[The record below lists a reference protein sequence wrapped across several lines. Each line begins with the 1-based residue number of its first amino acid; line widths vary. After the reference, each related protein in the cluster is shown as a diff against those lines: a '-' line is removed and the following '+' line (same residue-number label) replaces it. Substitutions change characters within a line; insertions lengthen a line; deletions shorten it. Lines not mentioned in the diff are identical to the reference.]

1 MTPLVVEWCH
11 LAVGGETCERCGS
24 TGANVRAAVEAMRP
38 VLAAQGI
45 ALELREVELPPEEIA
60 HSNEVLVDG
69 TLIEELVGG
78 ETAVSDCASC
88 GDLVGAPCACRT
100 VMVGGV
106 EHEELPESLIA
117 AAIMTAADRRSG
129 ASCCSTAEPPAA
141 PCCPA
146 PETPSSCCAGD
157 GAAAAQAPA
166 ATLPADGLGLE
177 TVTLQI
183 QGMDC
188 TCNADLLARKLT
200 ALAGVRGQEITPV
213 IGQARIAF
221 DPAVTSVQEI
231 IRTVAETGMT
241 ASLVRSEGRRSTW
254 WREPQQLALY
264 GSALTAV
271 IAFTAGYLG
280 TPVLY
285 VNILY
290 LIAVLIGVYYPARKA
305 LIALRNLTPTIHLLM
320 LIGSVGAMALGL
332 WGEAAVL
339 IVVYSLG
346 DVLESYA
353 VDKARGA
360 IRSLMALVPK
370 EALVRRNGCETV
382 CAVETISVGE
392 VVIVRPGERV
402 PVDGTVAAG
411 SSYVDQAAVTGEPV
425 PVHRGPGEDVFAGT
439 INQNGSLEVRVT
451 KPASE
456 TMLSRIILS
465 VEEAQAKRT
474 SYQRFSDSFGK
485 WYTPAMF
492 VLGVLVAT
500 VPPLFFGAD
509 WYPFIYRGLVVFVV
523 SCSCGLALSVPVA
536 VVGAMANAAKN
547 GTVFK
552 GGSYLEV
559 VDTVR
564 VIAFDKT
571 GTLTIGRP
579 AVTDVVAFDD
589 LGETE
594 LLDLAGCIESR
605 SGHPLAA
612 AIVRK
617 ARESGTFSGR
627 TAENFEETAGRGV
640 AATVDGRA
648 CRIGSPRALLEQ
660 GVDISRAEETIAR
673 LEGEGRTVV
682 LVSRGG
688 QLAGLVAIADE
699 VRTGAVEA
707 LQRLSRAGVRT
718 VMLTGDNERSAQ
730 AIARRVGVDEVHAG
744 LLPTDK
750 IDVVRRL
757 KEQYGAVAMVGDG
770 INDAPAMAVA
780 DVGIAM
786 GAAGTDIA
794 IEAGDVVLMSDDLA
808 KLAYVRELSHRTVS
822 VIRQNIAVSL
832 INVAFMVVAALLG
845 YLGLVSGLLLNEG
858 SAVFVILNALRLLT
872 WKSRNEPAPVAVE
885 APPAAVP
892 AAPVAAPAAA
902 AAGCCAAASTIPVQ
916 AGGCSCGEP
925 PVDFQLP
932 PSILVEDAAPSC
944 ACCGPAAEDRA
955 TVGASSCCSPGTSAP
970 EAPVTTAADGTPPAG
985 LETATFRIEGL
996 GCACEGA
1003 VVEKRVGAL
1012 KGMATFILN
1021 PITNQM
1027 KVSYDPAAVSIGE
1040 IVTEVKKAG
1049 ASAVLVARG

>member
-1 MTPLVVEWCH
+1 MKPLVVEWRR
-11 LAVGGETCERCGS
+11 LAVEGETCERCGK
-24 TGANVRAAVEAMRP
+24 TGAHVRAAVEAMGP

-45 ALELREVELPPEEIA
+45 TLELREVELPPEEIE

-69 TLIEELVGG
+69 TPIEQLIGG
-78 ETAVSDCASC
+78 TTAASDCPSC
-88 GDLVGAPCACRT
+88 GDLVGAPCSCRT
-100 VMVGGV
+100 VKVGGE
-106 EHEELPESLIA
+106 EHEELPEALIA

-129 ASCCSTAEPPAA
+129 TSWCTAPETSDSACCSPAAAPAASCCAEDGTVAA
-141 PCCPA
+141 R
-146 PETPSSCCAGD
+146 
-157 GAAAAQAPA
+157 APA
-166 ATLPADGLGLE
+166 TTLPADGTGLE

-200 ALAGVRGQEITPV
+200 ALAGVEGQEITPV
-213 IGQARIAF
+213 TGQARVAF
-221 DPAVTSVQEI
+221 NPAVTSVQEI

-241 ASLVRSEGRRSTW
+241 ASLVRSEGRKSTW

-264 GSALTAV
+264 GSFLTTV
-271 IAFTAGYLG
+271 VAFVAGHLG
-280 TPVLY
+280 TPILY

-305 LIALRNLTPTIHLLM
+305 LVALRNMTPTIHLLM
-320 LIGSVGAMALGL
+320 LIGSIGAMALGL

-370 EALVRRNGCETV
+370 EALVRRNGCESI
-382 CAVETISVGE
+382 CAVETIGVGE
-392 VVIVRPGERV
+392 VVIVRPGERI

-411 SSYVDQAAVTGEPV
+411 SSYVDQAAVTGEPI

-465 VEEAQAKRT
+465 VEEAQARRT

-552 GGSYLEV
+552 GGVYLEV
-559 VDTVR
+559 VDTVKA
-564 VIAFDKT
+564 VAFDKT

-579 AVTDVVAFDD
+579 AVTDVVPFGSLSEDA
-589 LGETE
+589 

-617 ARESGTFSGR
+617 ARESGTFSNR
-627 TAENFEETAGRGV
+627 TVTDFEEMAGRGV
-640 AATVDGRA
+640 AGTVDGQI
-648 CRIGSPRALLEQ
+648 CRICSPRALAEQ
-660 GVDISRAEETIAR
+660 GVELARAEMEIAR
-673 LEGEGRTVV
+673 LESEGRTVV
-682 LVSRGG
+682 LVSRGD
-688 QLAGLVAIADE
+688 QLAGLIAIADE
-699 VRTGAVEA
+699 VRTGTIEA
-707 LQRLSRAGVRT
+707 LQRLNQAGVRT
-718 VMLTGDNERSAQ
+718 VMLTGDNERSAA
-730 AIARRVGVDEVHAG
+730 AIARRVGVDEYRAG

-750 IDVVRRL
+750 IDAIRQL
-757 KEQYGAVAMVGDG
+757 KERYGSVAMVGDG

-832 INVAFMVVAALLG
+832 INVAFMVIAALLG

-885 APPAAVP
+885 AASAAVP
-892 AAPVAAPAAA
+892 AALKVAPTASAD
-902 AAGCCAAASTIPVQ
+902 CCAMQSAPHAPSS
-916 AGGCSCGEP
+916 GCSCGEP
-925 PVDFQLP
+925 PVEGQVS
-932 PSILVEDAAPSC
+932 PSILGEDAAPSW
-944 ACCGPAAEDRA
+944 ARRG
-955 TVGASSCCSPGTSAP
+955 
-970 EAPVTTAADGTPPAG
+970 PAG

-996 GCACEGA
+996 GCACESA
-1003 VVEKRVGAL
+1003 IVEKRVRAL
-1012 KGMATFILN
+1012 KGTAFFILN

-1027 KVSYDPAAVSIGE
+1027 KVSFDPAALSIGE

-1049 ASAVLVARG
+1049 ASAVLVARS

>member
-1 MTPLVVEWCH
+1 MDNH
-11 LAVGGETCERCGS
+11 A
-24 TGANVRAAVEAMRP
+24 
-38 VLAAQGI
+38 
-45 ALELREVELPPEEIA
+45 
-60 HSNEVLVDG
+60 
-69 TLIEELVGG
+69 
-78 ETAVSDCASC
+78 
-88 GDLVGAPCACRT
+88 
-100 VMVGGV
+100 
-106 EHEELPESLIA
+106 PESG
-117 AAIMTAADRRSG
+117 T
-129 ASCCSTAEPPAA
+129 
-141 PCCPA
+141 
-146 PETPSSCCAGD
+146 
-157 GAAAAQAPA
+157 
-166 ATLPADGLGLE
+166 E

-188 TCNADLLARKLT
+188 TCNADLLGRKLN
-200 ALAGVRGQEITPV
+200 ALAGIRGHEITPV
-213 IGQARIAF
+213 TGQARVSY
-221 DPAVTSVQEI
+221 DPAVVSVQEI

-241 ASLVRSEGRRSTW
+241 ASQVRSEGRGSTW

-264 GSALTAV
+264 GCGLIAL
-271 IAFTAGYLG
+271 IAFVAGYLG
-280 TPVLY
+280 TPLLV
-285 VNILY
+285 VNGLY
-290 LIAVLIGVYYPARKA
+290 LVAVLVGVFYPARKA

-320 LIGSVGAMALGL
+320 LIGSVGAMLLGL

-339 IVVYSLG
+339 IFVYSLG

-353 VDKARGA
+353 VDKARSA

-370 EALVRRNGCETV
+370 EALVRRDGRETV
-382 CAVETISVGE
+382 CPVESIGVGE
-392 VVIVRPGERV
+392 IVIVRPGERV
-402 PVDGTVAAG
+402 PVDGTVVAG

-456 TMLSRIILS
+456 TMLSRIICS
-465 VEEAQAKRT
+465 VEEAQAQRT

-500 VPPLFFGAD
+500 VPPLFFGAE

-536 VVGAMANAAKN
+536 VVGAMANVAKH

-552 GGSYLEV
+552 GGSYLEI
-559 VDTVR
+559 VDTVK

-579 AVTDVVAFDD
+579 AVTDVVTF
-589 LGETE
+589 GEMSETE

-612 AIVRK
+612 AIVRR
-617 ARESGTFSGR
+617 ARESETFSNR
-627 TAENFEETAGRGV
+627 PVADFQETAGRGV
-640 AATVDGRA
+640 AAAVDGQV

-660 GVDISRAEETIAR
+660 GIDISGAAEAIAR
-673 LEGEGRTVV
+673 LENEGRTVV
-682 LVSRGG
+682 LVSRDTS
-688 QLAGLVAIADE
+688 LIGLVAIADE

-757 KEQYGAVAMVGDG
+757 KAQYGAVAMVGDG

-794 IEAGDVVLMSDDLA
+794 IEAGDVVLMSDDLG
-808 KLAYVRELSHRTVS
+808 KIAYVRELSHRTVS
-822 VIRQNIAVSL
+822 TIRQNIAVSL
-832 INVAFMVVAALLG
+832 VNVAFMVVAALLG

-858 SAVFVILNALRLLT
+858 SALFVIANALRLLK
-872 WKSRNEPAPVAVE
+872 WRSAAEPGIR
-885 APPAAVP
+885 AAVP
-892 AAPVAAPAAA
+892 REMQAASAA
-902 AAGCCAAASTIPVQ
+902 AAGICCAEVDQAGTALTIPAPAGACSCAEPAGGAPPVPSAA
-916 AGGCSCGEP
+916 AGGCSCGEVP
-925 PVDFQLP
+925 IDWQLP
-932 PSILVEDAAPSC
+932 PSILVDTAGPSC
-944 ACCGPAAEDRA
+944 ACGGPPADGAVTAAPCCGTAGEAAGAPGEAGAAACCQPADERATPAPAAGDA
-955 TVGASSCCSPGTSAP
+955 
-970 EAPVTTAADGTPPAG
+970 AG
-985 LETATFRIEGL
+985 LGDGDVPDRGARLRLRGADRREAG
-996 GCACEGA
+996 EGA
-1003 VVEKRVGAL
+1003 EWDDRLQPEPDHEPDEGQL
-1012 KGMATFILN
+1012 
-1021 PITNQM
+1021 
-1027 KVSYDPAAVSIGE
+1027 
-1040 IVTEVKKAG
+1040 
-1049 ASAVLVARG
+1049 

>member
-1 MTPLVVEWCH
+1 
-11 LAVGGETCERCGS
+11 
-24 TGANVRAAVEAMRP
+24 
-38 VLAAQGI
+38 
-45 ALELREVELPPEEIA
+45 
-60 HSNEVLVDG
+60 
-69 TLIEELVGG
+69 
-78 ETAVSDCASC
+78 
-88 GDLVGAPCACRT
+88 
-100 VMVGGV
+100 
-106 EHEELPESLIA
+106 
-117 AAIMTAADRRSG
+117 
-129 ASCCSTAEPPAA
+129 
-141 PCCPA
+141 
-146 PETPSSCCAGD
+146 
-157 GAAAAQAPA
+157 
-166 ATLPADGLGLE
+166 
-177 TVTLQI
+177 
-183 QGMDC
+183 MDC
-188 TCNADLLARKLT
+188 TCNADLLARKLD
-200 ALAGVRGQEITPV
+200 ALAGVRGHEITPV
-213 IGQARIAF
+213 TGQARISY
-221 DPAVTSVQEI
+221 DPAIVSVQEI

-241 ASLVRSEGRRSTW
+241 ASQVRSEGRKSTW

-264 GSALTAV
+264 GSFLTAV
-271 IAFTAGYLG
+271 IAFVAGYFG
-280 TPVLY
+280 TSLTI
-285 VNILY
+285 VNGLY
-290 LIAVLIGVYYPARKA
+290 LLAVLIGVYYPARKA
-305 LIALRNLTPTIHLLM
+305 LIALKNLTPTIHLLM

-339 IVVYSLG
+339 IIVYSLG

-370 EALVRRNGCETV
+370 EALVRRNGRETI
-382 CAVETISVGE
+382 CAVETIGVGE

-402 PVDGTVAAG
+402 PVDGTVIAG

-500 VPPLFFGAD
+500 VPPLFFGAE

-536 VVGAMANAAKN
+536 VVGAMANAAKQ

-552 GGSYLEV
+552 GGAYLETI
-559 VDTVR
+559 DTVKA
-564 VIAFDKT
+564 IAFDKT

-579 AVTDVVAFDD
+579 AVTDVVTFDD
-589 LGETE
+589 LAGDE

-627 TAENFEETAGRGV
+627 SAVQFEETAGRGV

-648 CRIGSPRALLEQ
+648 CRIGSSRAMLEQ
-660 GVDISRAEETIAR
+660 GIDIGHAEETIAR
-673 LEGEGRTVV
+673 IEGEGRTVV
-682 LVSRGG
+682 LVSRDGT
-688 QLAGLVAIADE
+688 LAGLIAIADE
-699 VRTGAVEA
+699 VRPGAVEA
-707 LQRLSRAGVRT
+707 LQRLRRAGVRT
-718 VMLTGDNERSAQ
+718 VMLTGDNERSAR
-730 AIARRVGVDEVHAG
+730 AIAQRVGVDEYRAQ

-750 IDVVRRL
+750 VDAVRQL

-770 INDAPAMAVA
+770 INDAPAMAAA

-794 IEAGDVVLMSDDLA
+794 IEAGDVVLMSDDLG
-808 KLAYVRELSHRTVS
+808 KLAYVRELSHRTVT

-845 YLGLVSGLLLNEG
+845 YLGLVTGLLLNEG

-872 WKSRNEPAPVAVE
+872 WRSGAEPE
-885 APPAAVP
+885 I
-892 AAPVAAPAAA
+892 PVAARIKAPATPTAAQTTAAVGCCSCTAPAAGA
-902 AAGCCAAASTIPVQ
+902 LPVPSTGG

-925 PVDFQLP
+925 QISGATGACCSGAEDVGAASTATAPAGAGCSCGDKQRDMP
-932 PSILVEDAAPSC
+932 TPILVETEGGC
-944 ACCGPAAEDRA
+944 CCGE
-955 TVGASSCCSPGTSAP
+955 
-970 EAPVTTAADGTPPAG
+970 PAG
-985 LETATFRIEGL
+985 EVLLPAPLPGNGSGSSGPATATFRLEGP
-996 GCACEGA
+996 GCACEGQM
-1003 VVEKRVGAL
+1003 VEKRVKVL
-1012 KGMATFILN
+1012 KGVTAFTLN
-1021 PITNQM
+1021 AITNQL
-1027 KVSYDPAAVSIGE
+1027 KVTYDPAAVSVDD
-1040 IVTEVKKAG
+1040 IVMAVKKAG
-1049 ASAVLVARG
+1049 VTAVPVDRR

>member
-1 MTPLVVEWCH
+1 M
-11 LAVGGETCERCGS
+11 
-24 TGANVRAAVEAMRP
+24 
-38 VLAAQGI
+38 
-45 ALELREVELPPEEIA
+45 
-60 HSNEVLVDG
+60 
-69 TLIEELVGG
+69 
-78 ETAVSDCASC
+78 
-88 GDLVGAPCACRT
+88 
-100 VMVGGV
+100 
-106 EHEELPESLIA
+106 
-117 AAIMTAADRRSG
+117 
-129 ASCCSTAEPPAA
+129 STASSTS
-141 PCCPA
+141 
-146 PETPSSCCAGD
+146 ETD
-157 GAAAAQAPA
+157 
-166 ATLPADGLGLE
+166 

-188 TCNADLLARKLT
+188 TCNADLLARKLD
-200 ALAGVRGQEITPV
+200 ALAGVRGHEITPV
-213 IGQARIAF
+213 TGQARISY
-221 DPAVTSVQEI
+221 DPAIVSVQEI

-241 ASLVRSEGRRSTW
+241 ASQVRSEGRKSTW

-264 GSALTAV
+264 GSFLTAV
-271 IAFTAGYLG
+271 IAFVAGYFG
-280 TPVLY
+280 TSLTI
-285 VNILY
+285 VNGLY
-290 LIAVLIGVYYPARKA
+290 LLAVLIGVYYPARKA
-305 LIALRNLTPTIHLLM
+305 LIALKNLTPTIHLLM

-339 IVVYSLG
+339 IIVYSLG

-370 EALVRRNGCETV
+370 EALVRRNGRETI

-402 PVDGTVAAG
+402 PVDGTVVAG

-500 VPPLFFGAD
+500 VPPLFFGAE

-536 VVGAMANAAKN
+536 VVGAMANAAKQ

-552 GGSYLEV
+552 GGAYLETI
-559 VDTVR
+559 DTVKA
-564 VIAFDKT
+564 IAFDKT

-579 AVTDVVAFDD
+579 AVTEVVTFND
-589 LGETE
+589 LTEDE

-627 TAENFEETAGRGV
+627 PAEQFEETPGRGV

-648 CRIGSPRALLEQ
+648 CRIGSPRAMLEE
-660 GVDISRAEETIAR
+660 GIDIGHAEETIAR
-673 LEGEGRTVV
+673 IEGEGRTVV
-682 LVSRGG
+682 LVSRDGT
-688 QLAGLVAIADE
+688 LAGLVGIADE
-699 VRTGAVEA
+699 VRPGAVEA
-707 LQRLSRAGVRT
+707 LQRLRRAGVRT
-718 VMLTGDNERSAQ
+718 VMLTGDNERSAR
-730 AIARRVGVDEVHAG
+730 AIARRVGVDEYRAQ

-750 IDVVRRL
+750 VDAVRQL

-770 INDAPAMAVA
+770 INDAPAMAAA

-794 IEAGDVVLMSDDLA
+794 IETGDVVLMSDDLG
-808 KLAYVRELSHRTVS
+808 KLAYVRELSHRTVT

-832 INVAFMVVAALLG
+832 VNVAFMVVAALLG
-845 YLGLVSGLLLNEG
+845 YLGLVTGLLLNEG

-872 WKSRNEPAPVAVE
+872 WRSGAEPE
-885 APPAAVP
+885 I
-892 AAPVAAPAAA
+892 PVAARIRAPAIPTAAQTAAA
-902 AAGCCAAASTIPVQ
+902 VGCCSCTAPAGGALPVPST
-916 AGGCSCGEP
+916 AGDGGCSCGEP
-925 PVDFQLP
+925 QISGATGACCSGTEDVGAASVETASPGAGCSCGDTQRDMP
-932 PSILVEDAAPSC
+932 TPILVETEGC
-944 ACCGPAAEDRA
+944 CCGEPAGE
-955 TVGASSCCSPGTSAP
+955 VL
-970 EAPVTTAADGTPPAG
+970 PPAPIPG
-985 LETATFRIEGL
+985 NGSGSSGPATATFRLEGL
-996 GCACEGA
+996 GCACEGQM
-1003 VVEKRVGAL
+1003 VERRVKAL
-1012 KGMATFILN
+1012 KGVTAFTLN
-1021 PITNQM
+1021 AITNHL
-1027 KVSYDPAAVSIGE
+1027 KVAYDPAAVSVDD
-1040 IVTEVKKAG
+1040 IVMAVKKAG
-1049 ASAVLVARG
+1049 VTAVPVGQR

>member
-1 MTPLVVEWCH
+1 MTPLVVEWRH
-11 LAVGGETCERCGS
+11 LAVEGETCERCGE
-24 TGANVRAAVEAMRP
+24 TGTNVRAAVEAMRP
-38 VLAAQGI
+38 VLAAMGI
-45 ALELREVELPPEEIA
+45 PLEYREVELPPGEIA

-69 TLIEELVGG
+69 APIEALVGG
-78 ETAVSDCASC
+78 ESAVSDCPSC
-88 GDLVGAPCACRT
+88 GDLVGEPCSCRT
-100 VMVGGV
+100 VAVGGR
-106 EHEELPESLIA
+106 EYEALPEPMIA

-129 ASCCSTAEPPAA
+129 ASCCSAVEAAPSPCCSAEPASSQ
-141 PCCPA
+141 PCCGG
-146 PETPSSCCAGD
+146 PETASPL
-157 GAAAAQAPA
+157 PA
-166 ATLPADGLGLE
+166 ATLPDDTLGLE

-213 IGQARIAF
+213 TGQARVAF

-241 ASLVRSEGRRSTW
+241 ASLLRSEGRASTW

-264 GSALTAV
+264 GSFLTAV
-271 IAFTAGYLG
+271 VAFVADYLG
-280 TPVLY
+280 TPILY

-290 LIAVLIGVYYPARKA
+290 FIAVLIGVYFPARKA
-305 LIALRNLTPTIHLLM
+305 LIALRNMTPTIHLLM
-320 LIGSVGAMALGL
+320 LIGSLGAMTLGL

-360 IRSLMALVPK
+360 IRSLQALVPK
-370 EALVRRNGCETV
+370 EAMVRRNGMET
-382 CAVETISVGE
+382 ASPVETIGVGE
-392 VVIVRPGERV
+392 VVIVRPGERI

-411 SSYVDQAAVTGEPV
+411 SSFVDQAAVTGEPV
-425 PVHRGPGEDVFAGT
+425 PVRRGPGEEVFAGT
-439 INQNGSLEVRVT
+439 INQNGSLDVRVT

-465 VEEAQAKRT
+465 VEVAQAKRT

-492 VLGVLVAT
+492 VLGVAVAT
-500 VPPLFFGAD
+500 IPPLFFGAE
-509 WYPFIYRGLVVFVV
+509 WYPFVYRGLVVFVV

-536 VVGAMANAAKN
+536 VVGAMANAARQ

-552 GGSYLEV
+552 GGVYLEV
-559 VDTVR
+559 VDTVKA
-564 VIAFDKT
+564 VAFDKT

-579 AVTDVVAFDD
+579 SVTDIVPFGD
-589 LGETE
+589 LSPDAV
-594 LLDLAGCIESR
+594 LDLAGCIESR

-617 ARESGTFSGR
+617 AREIGAFSNRPVTG
-627 TAENFEETAGRGV
+627 FEETAGRGV
-640 AATVDGRA
+640 AGTVDGQS
-648 CRIGSPRALLEQ
+648 CRIGSPRAVAEQ
-660 GVDISRAEETIAR
+660 GVDIGRADEAIAR
-673 LEGEGRTVV
+673 LESDGRTVV
-682 LVSRGG
+682 LVSRDG

-718 VMLTGDNERSAQ
+718 VMLTGDNERSAS
-730 AIARRVGVDEVHAG
+730 AIARRVGVDEYRAQ

-750 IDVVRRL
+750 VEVVRQL
-757 KEQYGAVAMVGDG
+757 KAQYGSVAMVGDG

-832 INVAFMVVAALLG
+832 VNVAFMVIAALLG

-858 SAVFVILNALRLLT
+858 SAVFVILNALRLLS
-872 WKSRNEPAPVAVE
+872 WRDRNAPAPAVIE
-885 APPAAVP
+885 
-892 AAPVAAPAAA
+892 APVAAVPEVRAAPAVAA
-902 AAGCCAAASTIPVQ
+902 VE
-916 AGGCSCGEP
+916 AGGCCPSPAGTCSCGDEAAVTT
-925 PVDFQLP
+925 PVG
-932 PSILVEDAAPSC
+932 VADAAPCCC
-944 ACCGPAAEDRA
+944 AGP
-955 TVGASSCCSPGTSAP
+955 VASSPAPATTADNGGCCCSCGDPPGAAP
-970 EAPVTTAADGTPPAG
+970 SPVAGGQAG
-985 LETATFRIEGL
+985 LATATFRLEGL

-1003 VVEKRVGAL
+1003 IVEKCVQAL
-1012 KGMATFILN
+1012 KGASGVVLN

-1027 KVSYDPAAVSIGE
+1027 RVTYDPAVTSTGE
-1040 IVTEVKKAG
+1040 IIAAVRKAG
-1049 ASAVLVARG
+1049 ATAVPVTTR